1 MRLPRDVSGAELAK
15 RLERLGYRV
24 TRQTGSHMRL
34 TLPDLPEH
42 HVTIPAHDA
51 LRIGTLRRS
60 CLPSPPAWVFQKTK
74 LSAACSAEK
83 AVTRAAL
90 PISPPGRGQGGGH
103 TAWRGLRWVSSSCVR
118 GIPRNI

>member
-83 AVTRAAL
+83 AVTRVAL
-90 PISPPGRGQGGGH
+90 PLSPAGRGQGEGH
-103 TAWRGLRWVSSSCVR
+103 TVLRRLRWGRSCCAR
-118 GIPRNI
+118 GIPQST